1 MVYLLLTIL
10 GSAMV
15 SILMRLGEGKIKNS
29 IGMLEANYI
38 ACFLVAAYNAWNGG
52 LFPDVPG
59 IGATQIMGS
68 INGVF
73 FLTCYLL
80 LQLNVQRNGVVL
92 SSTFSKLGLMVSI
105 VVSILFFGEH
115 PTIWQ
120 VIGFVLAIGAIFLIN
135 YRKDTTKADFKIG
148 LVLLLLFGGAGDAM
162 AKVFEELGNAELEP
176 QFLFYTFLVALV
188 LCTAI
193 MLYKKQKMGRWEILF
208 GVLISIPNFV
218 SSRFMLRALSALPAV
233 IVYPAF
239 SVGTI
244 LVVTMTGILFFHE
257 RLAKRQ
263 WIGIGAILVA
273 LVLLNL

>member
-1 MVYLLLTIL
+1 MFYLLLTIL

-15 SILMRLGEGKIKNS
+15 SILMRLSEGKIKNS

-38 ACFLVAAYNAWNGG
+38 ICFFVSAALAGFGN
-52 LFPDVPG
+52 LFPSLPG

-68 INGVF
+68 ITGVL
-73 FLTCYLL
+73 FLICYLVM
-80 LQLNVQRNGVVL
+80 QLNVQRNGVVL

-105 VVSILFFGEH
+105 VVSILFFGEK
-115 PTIWQ
+115 PSLPQ
-120 VIGFVLAIGAIFLIN
+120 VVGFILAIGAIFLIN
-135 YRKDTTKADFKIG
+135 YRKEKTEADFKPG

-162 AKVFEELGNAELEP
+162 AKVFEELGDTRQEP
-176 QFLFYTFLVALV
+176 QFLFYTFLVALI
-188 LCTAI
+188 LCTGI
-193 MLYKKQKMGRWEILF
+193 MLAKKQRIGRWEMLF
-208 GVLISIPNFV
+208 GALIAVPNFV
-218 SSRFMLRALSALPAV
+218 SSRFMLRALASLPAV

-244 LVVTMTGILFFHE
+244 LVVTCTGILFFRE
-257 RLAKRQ
+257 QLSKRQ